1 MKNSDEQR
9 KIPYSF
15 IIFFTRSNSLIT
27 MGKIGEG
34 WSRAEGRRVG
44 PLEVG
49 RPIPAASAGGLQE
62 LVPAGRRPNDRDPLA
77 LA

>member
-1 MKNSDEQR
+1 MG
-9 KIPYSF
+9 KI
-15 IIFFTRSNSLIT
+15 
-27 MGKIGEG
+27 GKIGEG

-49 RPIPAASAGGLQE
+49 RPIPAAAATAASAGGLQE